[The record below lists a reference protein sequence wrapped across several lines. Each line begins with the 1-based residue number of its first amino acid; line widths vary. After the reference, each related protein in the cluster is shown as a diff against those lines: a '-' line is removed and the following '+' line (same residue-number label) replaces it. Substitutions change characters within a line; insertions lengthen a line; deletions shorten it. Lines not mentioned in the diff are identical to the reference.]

1 MPKYVRTRAT
11 RSSRSSSDSLRD
23 AMLKQLEREGEKLL
37 KRMMG
42 DFSRTLEKETGRIL
56 GDVLGGSNRAGA
68 GRTRGNGAG
77 EGGLQTSLV
86 SSAAS
91 LVSLLVAERSNRV
104 RTQTSSSESR
114 RSRET
119 EQAFRVSRTQSM
131 AEATQALARSERNQ

>member
-1 MPKYVRTRAT
+1 MPKYIRTRAT
-11 RSSRSSSDSLRD
+11 RSSHADNDGLRD
-23 AMLKQLEREGEKLL
+23 ALLKQLEREGEKLL

-56 GDVLGGSNRAGA
+56 GDVLGGARSTGA
-68 GRTRGNGAG
+68 TRTRGNGSG
-77 EGGLQTSLV
+77 ETGLQASLV

-91 LVSLLVAERSNRV
+91 LVSLLVAERNNRV

-119 EQAFRVSRTQSM
+119 EQAFRVSRAQSM

>member
-11 RSSRSSSDSLRD
+11 RSSSSNSDGLRD
-23 AMLKQLEREGEKLL
+23 ALLKQLERDGEKLL

-56 GDVLGGSNRAGA
+56 GDVLGGTSGA
-68 GRTRGNGAG
+68 GTARPQGDAS
-77 EGGLQTSLV
+77 GLQASLV

-91 LVSLLVAERSNRV
+91 LVSLLVAERNNRI

-119 EQAFRVSRTQSM
+119 EQAFRVSRAQSM